1 VVSHWQLLKSSHRL
15 RLRCVIKIVA
25 CRFI

>member
-15 RLRCVIKIVA
+15 RLRCLIKIVA